1 MAQQAAQPWN
11 LSSRTQ
17 IQAIRTP
24 RLQDAQNQIR
34 LLSFQS
40 GSGADPI
47 ACDYTVHSFSDPLEY
62 IGISYTWGDPTPTHT
77 ISIDGQSIRVHKNCF
92 EALWQARHNY
102 PPFLGIQHFWID
114 ALCIDQSNVQEK
126 SLQVQAMS
134 KIFGCA
140 ARVAVSLGPSDG
152 VTDCLDRDLRNLD
165 RHAKDM
171 ALGRPD
177 PVIEAGLA
185 DRPSHE
191 AYIDLVFP
199 TLPHDRRERMARSYI
214 ALANRTYWSRLWIVQ
229 ELSAARKID
238 LLCGLVKYDWEW
250 LRRFR
255 LEHRLG
261 LDDITPMTRAVPF
274 VVNPQVTSHAWVGST
289 LPWTSL
295 TSNLHAFRFLSCS
308 DPRDRIYAILSMLEQ
323 PKGLLPLRVDYEKS
337 ASQLVTDCICH
348 FSYSDSKSELI
359 CIEQIGRVTTYLF
372 EGLNVTAEAFKDEP
386 WARMWREIG
395 EAKSS
400 VAEEQDV
407 NSQTSET
414 LDVPTSITA
423 LAGFEGKEYF
433 VLDSVNDDS
442 HSLHLQ
448 RAHLHRSMFKNKHWP
463 SLDHLQETTNENDY
477 TPVSIGGEVAAIVG
491 PTTQAGDILVSLHH
505 GDKTSER
512 ADASHAC
519 YLGLVM
525 RKDQANKFRIVGQA
539 FLHPG
544 ISPCYGTN
552 GLPGCDYCVGGNEPS
567 LGSLRLVFSVLEWTL
582 LMGSFLMPGLSTSR
596 QQLNPAV
603 SGLFSRSWA
612 EIDEV
617 QLPARYKSEE
627 GSAATDCCVWSGVK
641 VTEEVT
647 TEQKSS

>member
-1 MAQQAAQPWN
+1 MVQQPAQPWN

-17 IQAIRTP
+17 IQAIRLP
-24 RLQDAQNQIR
+24 SLQNARTQIR

-62 IGISYTWGDPTPTHT
+62 IGISYTWGDPTPTNT
-77 ISIDGQSIRVHKNCF
+77 ITIEGQSIQVHKNCF

-102 PPFLGIQHFWID
+102 PPLFGIQHFWID

-134 KIFGCA
+134 LIFGCA

-152 VTDCLDRDLRNLD
+152 AMDSLDRDLRNLD

-185 DRPSHE
+185 DRPRHE

-199 TLPHDRRERMARSYI
+199 TLPQERRERIAKSYI
-214 ALANRTYWSRLWIVQ
+214 ALASRSYWGRLWIVQ

-261 LDDITPMTRAVPF
+261 LEEITPMTRAVPF
-274 VVNPQVTSHAWVGST
+274 VVNPPVTSHAWAGST

-323 PKGLLPLRVDYEKS
+323 PKGVSPLRVDYEKS
-337 ASQLVTDCICH
+337 ALQLVIDCIRH

-359 CIEQIGRVTTYLF
+359 WIEHIGRVTAYLF
-372 EGLNVTAEAFKDEP
+372 EGLDVTAEVFKNEP
-386 WARMWREIG
+386 WARWHEIG
-395 EAKSS
+395 EAKPPF
-400 VAEEQDV
+400 AQEQDL
-407 NSQTSET
+407 NSQTGEIPDA
-414 LDVPTSITA
+414 LTSIA
-423 LAGFEGKEYF
+423 GLAGFEGKEYF
-433 VLDSVNDDS
+433 VLSTVNHDTR
-442 HSLHLQ
+442 SLHLQ
-448 RAHLHRSMFKNKHWP
+448 KAHLHRSTFKNKRWP
-463 SLDHLQETTNENDY
+463 YLDYLREKTNEDDY
-477 TPVSIGGEVAAIVG
+477 TPVFIENDIAAIVN
-491 PTTQAGDILVSLHH
+491 PDTFAGDILVSLHH
-505 GDKTSER
+505 GDKTSDG
-512 ADASHAC
+512 ADAC
-519 YLGLVM
+519 YLGLVL
-525 RKDQANKFRIVGQA
+525 REDHANRFRIVGQA

-552 GLPGCDYCVGGNEPS
+552 RRPECDYCAGGNEPS
-567 LGSLRLVFSVLEWTL
+567 LGSLRLVFSVVEWTL
-582 LMGSFLMPGLSTSR
+582 LMGSSLVPGLSTPR

-603 SGLFSRSWA
+603 SGLFNRSYA
-612 EIDEV
+612 EMEESV
-617 QLPARYKSEE
+617 LLAR
-627 GSAATDCCVWSGVK
+627 DCGAKGHETEDCVWSSVT

-647 TEQKSS
+647 IEQENF